1 MPADLPPASIRDWG
15 TMSFV
20 ITIDTP
26 RWRAHQ
32 DSVRDAI
39 AVSGATLVPVAKGN
53 GYGVGNQ
60 RLAAEATRLGTG
72 AIAIGTV
79 HEARAVLAAPGGLDV
94 LILEPF
100 SLRGRVTSEAWL
112 DLSARPGAQRVIHTV
127 ASPEAASDVC
137 AMSSP
142 AAPRRVVLEGL
153 TSMRRFGMTE
163 DEVAAAIVTLAPHI
177 ASGAIMLEGLAL
189 HLPIATPEEPRIASM
204 AMLTTQG
211 SSPAPVVV
219 GSARVHEV
227 VAWALLWPRLL
238 ANLARVADAGSL
250 WLSHL
255 TDREAGQVRAAVP
268 DLPLR
273 LRVGTRLWLGDRA
286 ALQAHGSVLAVHRTP
301 QGQAAGY
308 HQRRG
313 PREGAIVVVSGGTS
327 HGVAL
332 TAPRPARTS
341 RQRAA
346 AAGTGAL
353 EAAGRFRSP
362 FRLPSGGHAWFL
374 EPPHMHVSMLRVPKG
389 TVPPPVGEELDCDI
403 RFTTVTPDAIVG

>member
-1 MPADLPPASIRDWG
+1 
-15 TMSFV
+15 MSFV
-20 ITIDTP
+20 ISIDTQ
-26 RWRAHQ
+26 RWQAHQ

-39 AVSGATLVPVAKGN
+39 AESGAAVVPVAKGN
-53 GYGVGNQ
+53 GYGMGNT
-60 RLAAEATRLGTG
+60 RLAAEALRMGTG

-79 HEARAVLAAPGGLDV
+79 HEAGPVLAAPGELDV

-100 SLRGRVTSEAWL
+100 TLRGRVVSAAWL
-112 DLSARPGAQRVIHTV
+112 GLADRPGATRVIHTI
-127 ASPEAASDVC
+127 ASPEAASDV
-137 AMSSP
+137 AALSSP
-142 AAPRRVVLEGL
+142 EAPRRVVLEGL

-163 DEVAAAIVTLAPHI
+163 DEVAAAIATLSPHI
-177 ASGAIMLEGLAL
+177 SSGAIVLEGLAL

-204 AMLTTQG
+204 AMLTTHG

-227 VAWALLWPRLL
+227 VAWGLLWPRLL
-238 ANLARVADAGSL
+238 ANLAVAADAGSL

-273 LRVGTRLWLGDRA
+273 LRVGTRLWLGERA
-286 ALQAHGSVLAVHRTP
+286 ALRAHGTVLAVHQTP

-313 PREGAIVVVSGGTS
+313 PKEGSILVVSGGTS

-332 TAPRPARTS
+332 TAPRPARNA

-362 FRLPSGGHAWFL
+362 FRLPSGTHAWFL
-374 EPPHMHVSMLRVPKG
+374 EPPHMHVSMLRIPKG
-389 TVPPPVGEELDCDI
+389 TIPPPVGEELDCDI
-403 RFTTVTPDAIVG
+403 RFTTVSPDAIIG